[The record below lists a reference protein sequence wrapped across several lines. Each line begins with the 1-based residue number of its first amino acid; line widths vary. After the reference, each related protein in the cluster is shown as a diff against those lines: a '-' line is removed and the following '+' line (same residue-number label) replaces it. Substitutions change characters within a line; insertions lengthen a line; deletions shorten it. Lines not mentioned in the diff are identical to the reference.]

1 MLLTYLIEMLS
12 ATSFQRAMMK
22 MYSLGKYRN
31 KCCQVKAATI
41 PISDR
46 KTKCFFVHVL
56 ILQMKHNNVV
66 CWTNATVLYK
76 AVCTHKLYLFVIV
89 RLE

>member
-1 MLLTYLIEMLS
+1 MSVAGKELKMLTGIYYAVNLLIEMLS
-12 ATSFQRAMMK
+12 ATSFQRVMMK

-31 KCCQVKAATI
+31 NVVRSEAATI

-56 ILQMKHNNVV
+56 ILQMKQ
-66 CWTNATVLYK
+66 
-76 AVCTHKLYLFVIV
+76 
-89 RLE
+89 